1 VKLGDSRAPGRRA
14 VLAGASS
21 LLLSGCAGGF
31 GQDDGPT
38 GTAIIGLRI
47 ANTLELGAARDR
59 HFGGLANLFHRA
71 DPWASLSFG
80 QVDPATGGVDMPW
93 FATLQNVKA
102 EVATKGFATTFEPVS
117 LVPGRYVT
125 LNAHFIPDPSAY
137 YRTDYVLEFSSRYG
151 SQAKADDLIG
161 YQFNIAAGEVV
172 YVGTIVLA
180 LGGKAGGESSVRYGH
195 AVPQLVDEFTMA
207 AARHPALHA
216 LGHERGTRLMT
227 LFSNRQPHLFRQQPP
242 ATTTP
247 QQRPAP
253 TPAAPATSPTTAP
266 TTTAPPRAP
275 TQEPV
280 RPRHVPRI
288 G

>member
-1 VKLGDSRAPGRRA
+1 M
-14 VLAGASS
+14 LAGASS
-21 LLLSGCAGGF
+21 LLLSGCAGGL
-31 GQDDGPT
+31 GRSDGTT
-38 GTAIIGLRI
+38 GTAVIGLRI
-47 ANTLELGAARDR
+47 ANSLELGAARDR
-59 HFGGLANLFHRA
+59 YFSGLTNLFYRA

-102 EVATKGFATTFEPVS
+102 EVTTKGFATSFEPVR

-151 SQAKADDLIG
+151 SRAKADDLIG

-172 YVGTIVLA
+172 YVGTVVLA
-180 LGGKAGGESSVRYGH
+180 LGAKRGGKGGYSH
-195 AVPQLVDEFTMA
+195 AAPQVVDEFTLA

-216 LGHERGTRLMT
+216 LGHGRGTRLMT
-227 LFSNRQPHLFRQQPP
+227 LFSNRHPNLFRQQPP
-242 ATTTP
+242 AATP
-247 QQRPAP
+247 QPRPAP
-253 TPAAPATSPTTAP
+253 APAAPATPAP
-266 TTTAPPRAP
+266 AAPL
-275 TQEPV
+275 QPV
-280 RPRHVPRI
+280 RPRNVPRI

>member
-1 VKLGDSRAPGRRA
+1 MKPGDSRAPGRRA

-21 LLLSGCAGGF
+21 LILSGCAGGP
-31 GQDDGPT
+31 GRSDGTT
-38 GTAIIGLRI
+38 GTAVIGLRI

-93 FATLQNVKA
+93 FATLKNVKA
-102 EVATKGFATTFEPVS
+102 EVTTKGFATSFEAVS

-151 SQAKADDLIG
+151 SRARAEDLVG
-161 YQFNIAAGEVV
+161 YQFDIAAGELV

-180 LGGKAGGESSVRYGH
+180 LGGKGGGESSIRYGH
-195 AVPQLVDEFTMA
+195 AVPRLVDEFTMA

-216 LGHERGTRLMT
+216 LGRERGTRLMT
-227 LFSNRQPHLFRQQPP
+227 LFSNRLPHLFRQQPP
-242 ATTTP
+242 A
-247 QQRPAP
+247 P
-253 TPAAPATSPTTAP
+253 TPAAPAPAAP
-266 TTTAPPRAP
+266 APAAPAPAAPAPAAPVPAAPPA
-275 TQEPV
+275 
-280 RPRHVPRI
+280 RPRNVPRI